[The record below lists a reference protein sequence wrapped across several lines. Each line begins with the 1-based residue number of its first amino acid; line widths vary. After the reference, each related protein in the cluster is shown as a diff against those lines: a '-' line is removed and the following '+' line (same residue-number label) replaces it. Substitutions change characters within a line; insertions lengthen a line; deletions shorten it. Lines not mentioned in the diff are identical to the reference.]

1 MMILCWVPS
10 GSVSSTIIVLT
21 MHHLR
26 QERLDKYAI
35 SRAKK
40 RGGGSAEGNAKR
52 SLVIRRAISWG
63 AKSADY

>member
-1 MMILCWVPS
+1 
-10 GSVSSTIIVLT
+10 